1 MLVQCKNPHGMI
13 TIRGR
18 RVYGAAMVQPPAD
31 IPYEHYDA
39 NRYCLESA
47 TYREGDLARIFGHP
61 FPMMAFK
68 YHEIR
73 YIPEAML
80 DRILDCMHYEYD
92 RDWPRKQKIELIK
105 RALRDAPTA

>member
-47 TYREGDLARIFGHP
+47 
-61 FPMMAFK
+61 
-68 YHEIR
+68 
-73 YIPEAML
+73 
-80 DRILDCMHYEYD
+80 
-92 RDWPRKQKIELIK
+92 
-105 RALRDAPTA
+105 